1 MWPAVHTA
9 ISVLRTPEKAARRR
23 RRRLSERC
31 EAPSAVRSTAP
42 TCRRLKRPRATA
54 STCAPS
60 RQGCKLASRM
70 SAARVESCAARAARR
85 SQRSWARSLRAA
97 SGANNPGSTRAA
109 ERSRRSRKN
118 AVDPVHAD
126 DPTERR
132 AARGYPRARALC
144 KVTSRRLGWRLHSPQ
159 SGAPGLRGTR
169 LRHQKQN
176 CMGSAFKMEERP

>member
-9 ISVLRTPEKAARRR
+9 ISVLRTPEKAARRGGGGC
-23 RRRLSERC
+23 LKG
-31 EAPSAVRSTAP
+31 AKHQAVRSTAP
-42 TCRRLKRPRATA
+42 TCRRFKRPRATA

-60 RQGCKLASRM
+60 RQGRKLASRM
-70 SAARVESCAARAARR
+70 SAARVESCAGRAARR
-85 SQRSWARSLRAA
+85 SWRSWARSLRAA

-109 ERSRRSRKN
+109 DRSRRSRKN
-118 AVDPVHAD
+118 AVDPVHTD